1 MIFQANFQLK
11 KPTLD
16 NMTITLYKHQKS
28 AIGRMK
34 DMERN
39 GKGGILADEMGLGK
53 TITMVYYLKRN
64 KIHRMMDLIVCPL
77 SVIPHWEREIDRVYD
92 EEKVNTLVYQGSKR
106 KQKLQDNPSPD
117 FIITT
122 YQIIAKGE
130 LAREKW
136 GRVVLDEAHAIKN
149 GLKNRNPP
157 LCAIQ
162 AYTLGTRAI
171 FCWCITGTPFNNRMK
186 DIASLC
192 KFIGTQPYS
201 DPEWWNK
208 SDGGKDPIKLAR
220 WKARYL
226 LRRTKENLLAPVI
239 RTIRNVIPTEKES
252 KLIDALRKRAKL
264 HFEKWKKAQGLR
276 KIQLQGR
283 ILALVIR
290 LRVVADSY
298 FCGEKLPEVDEVM
311 RSNSKV
317 RAILKTLRKGLYED
331 PSGSVI
337 IFSQF
342 TRFLDILEVV
352 IKKKIK
358 NIIVHKFTGS
368 MKTEEREETIQ
379 AFTKGTK
386 KRVLLISLMAGG
398 VGLNLTPCSTVLI
411 SEPWYNPFVEKQA
424 EERVH
429 RLGQKNQVRVYNF
442 TMENSV
448 ESWMEL
454 LKKKKIYLAQELD
467 LINKSDRIK
476 SFSFGD
482 IENLFSEHV
491 RNVKKEEKDIKKKQK
506 KETQRNLDFL
516 NLIEENMK
524 KEKKKSRL
532 PKPRRKR
539 R

>member
-1 MIFQANFQLK
+1 MIFQDNFQLEK
-11 KPTLD
+11 QTLD

-28 AIGRMK
+28 AISHMK

-53 TITMVYYLKRN
+53 TITMIYYLKRN

-130 LAREKW
+130 FAREKW
-136 GRVVLDEAHAIKN
+136 GRVVLDEAHTIKN
-149 GLKNRNPP
+149 GLKSRNPP

-162 AYTLGTRAI
+162 AYTLGARAT
-171 FCWCITGTPFNNRMK
+171 FCWCITGTPFNNKMK

-201 DPEWWNK
+201 DPEWWKQK
-208 SDGGKDPIKLAR
+208 SGGKDPIKLAR

-226 LRRTKENLLAPVI
+226 LRRTKEDLLAPPI
-239 RTIRNVIPTEKES
+239 RTILTVIPTKKES
-252 KLIDALRKRAKL
+252 EVIDALRKRAKL
-264 HFEKWKKAQGLR
+264 NFEKWKKASGLT
-276 KIQLQGR
+276 KMQLQAR
-283 ILALVIR
+283 IMALIVK

-298 FCGEKLPEVDEVM
+298 FCGEKLPEVDDLVC
-311 RSNSKV
+311 SNSKV
-317 RAILKTLRKGLYED
+317 KEILKTLKKGLYED

-352 IKKKIK
+352 IREKMK
-358 NIIVHKFTGS
+358 NVVVHKFTGN
-368 MKTEEREETIQ
+368 MKTEEREKTIQ

-398 VGLNLTPCSTVLI
+398 VGLNLTPCSTVLM

-429 RLGQKNQVRVYNF
+429 QLGQKHQVRVYNF
-442 TMENSV
+442 IMKNSV

-454 LKKKKIYLAQELD
+454 LKKKKLYLAQELD
-467 LINKSDRIK
+467 LINKSDQIK

-482 IENLFSEHV
+482 IEDLFSEHV
-491 RNVKKEEKDIKKKQK
+491 RNVKKEEMPKQ
-506 KETQRNLDFL
+506 
-516 NLIEENMK
+516 
-524 KEKKKSRL
+524 KKKSRL
-532 PKPRRKR
+532 HKPRRKR
-539 R
+539 